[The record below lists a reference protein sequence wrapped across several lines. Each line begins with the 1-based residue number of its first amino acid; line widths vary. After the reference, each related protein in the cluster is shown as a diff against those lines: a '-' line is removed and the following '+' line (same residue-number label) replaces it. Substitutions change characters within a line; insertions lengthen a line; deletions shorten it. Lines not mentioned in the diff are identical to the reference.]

1 MCGLSS
7 TTSAFLLVPVCST
20 TANPYCIVSRYH
32 RSPDVFVLLRSD
44 FFLYSLN
51 VCLRSE
57 QQVVSGK

>member
-7 TTSAFLLVPVCST
+7 TTSAFLLVPVLT
-20 TANPYCIVSRYH
+20 KKNPYCIVSRYH

-57 QQVVSGK
+57 QQVVSSK